1 MRRAYLET
9 LLSYV
14 PATVD
19 RLRRGR
25 ARRAGSFAEEIRA
38 TVLVADLTGFTRLS
52 ERLGA
57 SGPTGAEELMGLLNR
72 TFRMLIDDI
81 ALARGGDLIAFGG
94 DGFTLLFLEEGHER
108 IALAAALEIQEAM
121 ALFPVAETSL
131 GEVPLSLRVGV
142 ATGTVFFAV
151 VSPPGS
157 AEVVIGGPPVRKALD
172 LQRACPA
179 GGVLADTE
187 TVRRAGAGVVASSN
201 QERGQVEGQVVE
213 ALDERPPRVPR
224 EGPPIPEGEEN
235 RRRMAHQLEPFVPA
249 RVLPRIRSNPEAP
262 RQTPSFVEGTALFM
276 RVEGIPLEGGSAV
289 LPALSRLL
297 EAVAVLLRPLGEPLR
312 KIDVDRAGFKL
323 ILVYGPP
330 DGSETHA
337 RDAALTAAL
346 IRKGLMPPG
355 PVRGPEVGPRVR
367 FGLASGSL
375 WSGEV
380 GSRRRREYTAM
391 GDPMNLAAR
400 LAARAEPWEILATE
414 AVGAA
419 ARDLIPLQAV
429 GPLAIRG
436 RQSEVSVVRLLR
448 EVDDA

>member
-19 RLRRGR
+19 RLRRR
-25 ARRAGSFAEEIRA
+25 VPRRSASFAEEIEA

-57 SGPTGAEELMGLLNR
+57 SGPAGAEELMGLLNR

-94 DGFTLLFLEEGHER
+94 DGFTLLFLDEGHAR
-108 IALAAALEIQEAM
+108 VALAAALEIQEAM

-131 GEVPLSLRVGV
+131 GEVPLALRVGV
-142 ATGTVFFAV
+142 ATGRVFFAV

-157 AEVVIGGPPVRKALD
+157 AEVVIGGAPVRGALD
-172 LQRACPA
+172 LQRACPV
-179 GGVLADTE
+179 GSVLADSE
-187 TVRRAGAGVVASSN
+187 SVHRAGEGVVA
-201 QERGQVEGQVVE
+201 RPLGAAGQVVE
-213 ALDERPPRVPR
+213 AIDERPPRVPR
-224 EGPPIPEGEEN
+224 EAVPIPEGEEN
-235 RRRMAHQLEPFVPA
+235 RRRMARQLEPFVPA
-249 RVLPRIRSNPEAP
+249 RVLPRIRRSPEAP
-262 RQTPSFVEGTALFM
+262 RQVPSFVDGTALFM

-297 EAVAVLLRPLGEPLR
+297 EAVAILLEPLGEPLR

-346 IRKGLMPPG
+346 IRKGLMPPA
-355 PVRGPEVGPRVR
+355 PVQGEGVGPRVY

-400 LAARAEPWEILATE
+400 LAGRAEPWEILATE

-419 ARDLIPLQAV
+419 ARDLIPSQEV
-429 GPLAIRG
+429 GPLKIRG
-436 RQSEVSVVRLLR
+436 HQTEVPVVRLL
-448 EVDDA
+448 